1 MTGPAEPIE
10 FVGVDG
16 NRLVG
21 EMRGAGGPPV
31 LLLHG
36 GGQTRHSW
44 EDTAIRLAAAGFRAI
59 TIDQRGHGD
68 SDWVANGAYIFTD
81 YAADV
86 TAVAGEIAERFGER
100 PVAIGASLGGIS
112 ALLAEGD
119 ASSGLLRAL
128 VLVDITPRIDPG
140 GVARI
145 LAFMGDKVEEGFAS
159 IEEAADAIASYLPH
173 RKRPESLDG
182 LRKNLRLDPDGRYRW
197 HWDPAFLVGR
207 QNVNSHVDHIEQ
219 RLVGAS
225 KALTIPVLLVRGARS
240 ELVSEEHAREF
251 LALVP
256 HARLVDVS
264 GAGHMVAGD
273 RNDVFGAAIGDFL
286 GGRHRPVRREG
297 AVSGPGTPAS
307 ASQGTPPGPRRSRRC
322 RNRRRPAP

>member
-1 MTGPAEPIE
+1 VSDEMIPTEPVTFI
-10 FVGVDG
+10 GVDD

-21 EMRGAGGPPV
+21 EMRGEGGRPV

-44 EDTAIRLAAAGFRAI
+44 EETAIRLARAGYRAI

-68 SDWVANGAYIFTD
+68 SDWVASGAYIFTD

-86 TAVAGEIAERFGER
+86 VAVARDIERRFGAR

-112 ALLAEGD
+112 SLLAEGD
-119 ASSGLLRAL
+119 ASGGLLEAL
-128 VLVDITPRIDPG
+128 VLVDITPKVDAG

-173 RKRPESLDG
+173 RKRPQSLDG
-182 LRKNLRLDPDGRYRW
+182 LQKNLRLDPDGRYRW

-207 QNVNSHVDHIEQ
+207 QNVNSHVGHVEE
-219 RLVGAS
+219 RLHGAAKS
-225 KALTIPVLLVRGARS
+225 LTIPVLLVRGARS
-240 ELVSEEHAREF
+240 ELVSEDHARAF
-251 LALVP
+251 LDLVP
-256 HARLVDVS
+256 HARMVDVS

-273 RNDVFGAAIGDFL
+273 RNDIFGEAIIGFLEEAGAA
-286 GGRHRPVRREG
+286 
-297 AVSGPGTPAS
+297 
-307 ASQGTPPGPRRSRRC
+307 
-322 RNRRRPAP
+322 

>member
-1 MTGPAEPIE
+1 MIPTEPVTFI
-10 FVGVDG
+10 GVDD

-21 EMRGAGGPPV
+21 EMRGAGGRPV

-44 EDTAIRLAAAGFRAI
+44 EETAIRLARAGYRAI

-68 SDWVANGAYIFTD
+68 SDWIASGAYIFTD

-86 TAVAGEIAERFGER
+86 AAVAREIERRFGAR

-112 ALLAEGD
+112 SLLAEGD
-119 ASSGLLRAL
+119 ASGGLLEAL
-128 VLVDITPRIDPG
+128 VLVDITPKVDAG

-173 RKRPESLDG
+173 RKRPQSLDG
-182 LRKNLRLDPDGRYRW
+182 LQKNLRLDPDGRYRW

-207 QNVNSHVDHIEQ
+207 QNVNSHVGHVEE
-219 RLVGAS
+219 RLHGAAKS
-225 KALTIPVLLVRGARS
+225 LTIPVLLVRGARS
-240 ELVSEEHAREF
+240 ELVSEDHARAF
-251 LALVP
+251 LDLVP
-256 HARLVDVS
+256 HARMVDVS

-273 RNDVFGAAIGDFL
+273 RNDIFGEAIIGFLEEAGAA
-286 GGRHRPVRREG
+286 
-297 AVSGPGTPAS
+297 
-307 ASQGTPPGPRRSRRC
+307 
-322 RNRRRPAP
+322 

>member
-1 MTGPAEPIE
+1 MIPTEPVTFI
-10 FVGVDG
+10 GVDD

-21 EMRGAGGPPV
+21 EMRGEGGRPV

-44 EDTAIRLAAAGFRAI
+44 EETAIRLARAGYRAI

-68 SDWVANGAYIFTD
+68 SDWVASGAYIFTD

-86 TAVAGEIAERFGER
+86 VAVARDIERRFGAR

-112 ALLAEGD
+112 SLLAEGD
-119 ASSGLLRAL
+119 ASGGLLEAL
-128 VLVDITPRIDPG
+128 VLVDITPKVDAG

-173 RKRPESLDG
+173 RKRPQSLDG
-182 LRKNLRLDPDGRYRW
+182 LQKNLRLDPDGRYRW

-207 QNVNSHVDHIEQ
+207 QNVNSHVGHVEE
-219 RLVGAS
+219 RLHGAAKS
-225 KALTIPVLLVRGARS
+225 LTIPVLLVRGARS
-240 ELVSEEHAREF
+240 ELVSEDHARAF
-251 LALVP
+251 LDLVP
-256 HARLVDVS
+256 HARMVDVS

-273 RNDVFGAAIGDFL
+273 RNDIFGEAIIGFLEEAGAA
-286 GGRHRPVRREG
+286 
-297 AVSGPGTPAS
+297 
-307 ASQGTPPGPRRSRRC
+307 
-322 RNRRRPAP
+322 